1 MWPVRIAFAWIVT
14 VGGCGQKVEM
24 KELPSTVATVH
35 ETDQAKV
42 KEYLQKNGTPGEVTA
57 ITDSGDHWL
66 VEVQPAQ
73 KQSEPG
79 KRALPTPPTSYRVN
93 KQTGAVSSGFQ

>member
-1 MWPVRIAFAWIVT
+1 
-14 VGGCGQKVEM
+14 M

-42 KEYLQKNGTPGEVTA
+42 KDYLQKNGTTGDITG

-66 VEVQPAQ
+66 VEVQPVQAPA
-73 KQSEPG
+73 EPG
-79 KRALPTPPTSYRVN
+79 KRVMPTPPTSYKVN
-93 KQTGAVSSGFQ
+93 KQTGAVTSAFQ